1 MLPDTDQKAG
11 DSALAK
17 APGPVSPDADQLLTM
32 YSMPGHLIRRA
43 KQKTTLTFA
52 PIVKRFNLT
61 PIQYAV
67 LKTTSICP
75 AVDQAELGEIVGL
88 DTSTTGQVVARLE
101 QRGLVT
107 RKAEGRRQRV
117 EATPA
122 AMDLLKELGPLLAEI
137 QEEITSP
144 LTLKERQQLLR
155 LLSKMLGIAN
165 HHHQPPQ
172 RGRRRVLPD
181 STGSGN

>member
-1 MLPDTDQKAG
+1 MQQDDEKTVAAKRGAPASGETD
-11 DSALAK
+11 
-17 APGPVSPDADQLLTM
+17 PLLTM

-52 PIVKRFNLT
+52 PIARRFNLT

-67 LKTTSICP
+67 LKAIAICP

-101 QRGLVT
+101 QRNLVT
-107 RKAEGRRQRV
+107 RQADGRRQRV
-117 EATPA
+117 EATDEA
-122 AMDLLKELGPLLAEI
+122 HAMLKELQPILADI
-137 QEEITSP
+137 QEEITHP
-144 LTLKERQQLLR
+144 LTAKERQQFLR

-165 HHHQPPQ
+165 LYHQPRA
-172 RGRRRVLPD
+172 RGRRRTLP
-181 STGSGN
+181 GPPV